1 MAENEM
7 TEMTEIKITN
17 PKPKILIIGGV
28 IGALMGLGAAFL
40 LIQRAEREHR
50 TPSFSA
56 AEGIKLGL
64 VALGAMKQVA
74 QLGGGE
80 K

>member
-1 MAENEM
+1 M
-7 TEMTEIKITN
+7 TENDTLETIIAN
-17 PKPKILIIGGV
+17 PKPKILILGGI

-40 LIQRAEREHR
+40 LIQRAERENR
-50 TPSFSA
+50 ALTITP

-64 VALGAMKQVA
+64 VALGTMKQFA
-74 QLGGGE
+74 QFGGKE

>member
-1 MAENEM
+1 MAENE
-7 TEMTEIKITN
+7 TQEENTTN
-17 PKPKILIIGGV
+17 PKPRILIMGGL
-28 IGALMGLGAAFL
+28 IGAVMGLGAAFL
-40 LIQRAEREHR
+40 LIQRAERENR
-50 TPSFSA
+50 LPSLSA

-74 QLGGGE
+74 QLGSGE

>member
-1 MAENEM
+1 MDENE
-7 TEMTEIKITN
+7 TIEEKTTN
-17 PKPKILIIGGV
+17 PKPKILILGGL
-28 IGALMGLGAAFL
+28 IGALMGLGAAFMF
-40 LIQRAEREHR
+40 IQRAEREQR
-50 TPSFSA
+50 LPSLSI

-74 QLGGGE
+74 QLGSSD

>member
-1 MAENEM
+1 MTENET
-7 TEMTEIKITN
+7 TEMKTTN
-17 PKPKILIIGGV
+17 PKPKILLFGGLL
-28 IGALMGLGAAFL
+28 GAIMGLGAAFL

-50 TPSFSA
+50 IPSLSA

-74 QLGGGE
+74 QLGSGE

>member
-7 TEMTEIKITN
+7 LETKTTN
-17 PKPKILIIGGV
+17 PKPKILILGGL
-28 IGALMGLGAAFL
+28 IGACMGLGAAFL
-40 LIQRAEREHR
+40 LIQRAERENR
-50 TPSFSA
+50 TLSLSP

-64 VALGAMKQVA
+64 VALGAMKQFA
-74 QLGGGE
+74 QMGSGE

>member
-7 TEMTEIKITN
+7 IEVIATN
-17 PKPKILIIGGV
+17 PKPKILIIGGL
-28 IGALMGLGAAFL
+28 IGALMGLGAAYL
-40 LIQRAEREHR
+40 LIQRAEREQR
-50 TPSFSA
+50 TPSLSIP
-56 AEGIKLGL
+56 EGIKLGL

-74 QLGGGE
+74 QLGSGE

>member
-1 MAENEM
+1 MVENEM
-7 TEMTEIKITN
+7 EAEVTTN
-17 PKPKILIIGGV
+17 PKPKILIIGGL
-28 IGALMGLGAAFL
+28 IGALMGLGAAFMF
-40 LIQRAEREHR
+40 IQRAERENR
-50 TPSFSA
+50 LPSISI

-64 VALGAMKQVA
+64 VALGAMKQVS

>member
-1 MAENEM
+1 MAENET
-7 TEMTEIKITN
+7 TEKKTVNT
-17 PKPKILIIGGV
+17 KPKILIFGGL

-50 TPSFSA
+50 TPSLST

>member
-1 MAENEM
+1 MADNEPV
-7 TEMTEIKITN
+7 EKKITN
-17 PKPKILIIGGV
+17 LKPKILAIGGL
-28 IGALMGLGAAFL
+28 IGAVMGLGAAFL
-40 LIQRAEREHR
+40 LIQRAERENR
-50 TPSFSA
+50 PPSLSA

-74 QLGGGE
+74 QLGSGE

>member
-1 MAENEM
+1 M
-7 TEMTEIKITN
+7 TESETIEGKTAN
-17 PKPKILIIGGV
+17 PKPKILILGGL
-28 IGALMGLGAAFL
+28 IGAIMGLGAGFL

-50 TPSFSA
+50 TPSLSI

-74 QLGGGE
+74 QLGSGE

>member
-1 MAENEM
+1 MDENE
-7 TEMTEIKITN
+7 TLEIIAAN
-17 PKPKILIIGGV
+17 PKPKILIIGGL
-28 IGALMGLGAAFL
+28 IGALMGLGAAYL

-50 TPSFSA
+50 MPSLTP

-64 VALGAMKQVA
+64 VALGAMKQFA

>member
-1 MAENEM
+1 MAENET
-7 TEMTEIKITN
+7 TEKKTAN
-17 PKPKILIIGGV
+17 PKPKILIIGGLV
-28 IGALMGLGAAFL
+28 GALMGLGAAFL
-40 LIQRAEREHR
+40 LIQRAERENR
-50 TPSFSA
+50 TPSLSP

-74 QLGGGE
+74 QLGSGE

>member
-1 MAENEM
+1 MTENEAIEKK
-7 TEMTEIKITN
+7 TPN
-17 PKPKILIIGGV
+17 SKPKILVIGGL

-50 TPSFSA
+50 TPSLSP

-74 QLGGGE
+74 QLGSGE